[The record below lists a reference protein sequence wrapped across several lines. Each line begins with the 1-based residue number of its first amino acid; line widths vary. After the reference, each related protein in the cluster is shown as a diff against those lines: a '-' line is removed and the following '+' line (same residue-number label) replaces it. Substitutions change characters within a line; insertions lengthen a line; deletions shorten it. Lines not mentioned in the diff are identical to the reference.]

1 MKKESSSFDL
11 LKFLT
16 VGSLGTIT
24 NLIFFFFFVDIMEG
38 DINTGAAGA
47 FVSAAGQNYLLNH
60 WWTFTSQMSDSPI
73 SLQGYIRFMFIAL
86 GGFGINL
93 IILWLV
99 ILFFNPQWKVI
110 AQALGI
116 LGGTV
121 FNYLGSKYWVFI
133 SRK

>member
-1 MKKESSSFDL
+1 
-11 LKFLT
+11 
-16 VGSLGTIT
+16 
-24 NLIFFFFFVDIMEG
+24 MEG

-47 FVSAAGQNYLLNH
+47 FIFAAGQNYLLNH
-60 WWTFTSQMSDSPI
+60 WWTFTNQMSDSPI

-99 ILFFNPQWKVI
+99 ILFFNPQLKVI

-116 LGGTV
+116 LGGTI

-133 SRK
+133 VKK

>member
-11 LKFLT
+11 LKFLA

-47 FVSAAGQNYLLNH
+47 FISAAGQNYLLNH
-60 WWTFTSQMSDSPI
+60 WWTFTNQMSDSPI